1 MKKIIAIA
9 LAAVLPLLA
18 NAQKTTVDIHDLAVK
33 VSEKGLSGIDLGH
46 YVGTCLYHGMA
57 DLAIASGDPADMERV
72 MKIMRG
78 FVSGEI
84 KATFFNSYSY
94 YVGGQAMPFLAWKAG
109 KKELDAKALEYANKI
124 WTDQV
129 RTSDNI
135 MTANN
140 QTKRPGMDGFWI
152 DMAFTLTPYML
163 YSGLLANNKEWIDYS
178 AWEILKMYEIL
189 YDKDTDGL
197 FHQARAIGGLKKGEI
212 CEDCWSRGNGW
223 GSMAFGSELLYYPKN
238 GKYYKELRKQARKFY
253 EAAIRHMDDKG
264 VWHQEMTNFDSYA
277 ETSGTAQILA
287 GIGAAIEAGV
297 LPKKQYLPIFEKG
310 LKGLLGYIDPDGSI
324 GHCCQGNLVPGT
336 KGLKKEYEK
345 AHFYYNESHAF
356 GPAVLALAQA
366 LRLGFKTVTL
376 DDHLGSANDIDRPRT
391 YCKFVSERKEDFAWE
406 NDQIAFRIYSRA
418 YVPNRAA
425 SGVDLWPKSVDY
437 SIIDKRYWENNNKIS
452 YHKDHGEGCDFY
464 NMGNGRG
471 IGGTAFW
478 CDGKPVL
485 PEQYTNYRIY
495 KNDPDRIDFRLDFQ
509 PLKVGDDIIYS
520 TKRIEMV
527 KGTPFYKVTETLE
540 SASGKD
546 ITLAIGVTNFGKAK
560 VNADKKRG
568 VLSISEPYEHPEG
581 IYGRRVIPDIKK
593 TTVFSGVM
601 VNPAQLVD
609 MTTVGQDEYVLI
621 KVKSGESVVYY
632 AGATWDQQLYNG
644 SAYLTG
650 AKYWNK
656 YISDN
661 CWAAL
666 NKYYGTK

>member
-1 MKKIIAIA
+1 MRKVLVIA
-9 LAAVLPLLA
+9 LAALFPLMA
-18 NAQKTTVDIHDLAVK
+18 NAQKTTVDIHDIAVK
-33 VSEKGLSGIDLGH
+33 VSEKGLDGMDLGH
-46 YVGTCLYHGMA
+46 YMGTCLYHGMA

-84 KATFFNSYSY
+84 QATFFNSYSY
-94 YVGGQAMPFLAWKAG
+94 YVGGQAMPFLAWKTG
-109 KKELDAKALEYANKI
+109 NKELAAKAIEYANKM
-124 WTDQV
+124 WTDQA

-140 QTKRPGMDGFWI
+140 QKKRLEMDGFWI
-152 DMAFTLTPYML
+152 DMAFTLTPYL
-163 YSGLLANNKEWIDYS
+163 LFSGILTKNQEWIDYS
-178 AWEILKMYEIL
+178 AWEILTMYKVL
-189 YDKDTDGL
+189 YDKESNGL

-212 CEDCWSRGNGW
+212 SEDCWSRGNGW

-238 GKYYKELRKQARKFY
+238 GKYYKEIRKQARNFY
-253 EAAIRHMDDKG
+253 DAAIRHMDANG
-264 VWHQEMTNFDSYA
+264 LWHQEMTNFDSYA
-277 ETSGTAQILA
+277 ETSGSAQLVA

-297 LPKKQYLPIFEKG
+297 LPRKQYLPVFEKA

-324 GHCCQGNLVPGT
+324 GHCCQGNLAPGT

-345 AHFYYNESHAF
+345 AHFYFNESHVF

-366 LRLGFKTVTL
+366 LRLGYKTVEL
-376 DDHLGSANDIDRPRT
+376 DKPLGHFNDVDRPRT
-391 YCKFVSERKEDFAWE
+391 YCKFVTERKEDFAWE

-418 YVPNRAA
+418 FVHNRAA

-478 CDGKPVL
+478 YDGKPVL

-495 KNDPDRIDFRLDFQ
+495 RNDSDRIDFRLDFQ

-540 SASGKD
+540 SGSGKD

-560 VNADKKRG
+560 VSADKQRG
-568 VLSISEPYEHPEG
+568 ILTIVEDYEHPEG
-581 IYGRRVIPDIKK
+581 IYGRKVIPTVKQ
-593 TTVFSGVM
+593 TTVCSGIM
-601 VNPAQLVD
+601 VDPAKLVD
-609 MTTVGQDEYVLI
+609 ITTVGKDEYVLVT
-621 KVKSGESVVYY
+621 VKSGESVVYY
-632 AGATWDQQLYNG
+632 AGALWNQQLYNG
-644 SAYLTG
+644 SAYLSG
-650 AKYWNK
+650 AKYWSK
-656 YISDN
+656 YISEN
-661 CWAAL
+661 CWTTL
-666 NKYYGTK
+666 NELYK